1 LAIKSKITYLKITQI
16 NGHEETRMIQRYL
29 LLIFTIFSIILLL
42 SCAKEIKPRVTSKD
56 ELYLFLD
63 TLEQRYEAACSAMEL
78 VRWNMATKEAGL
90 DIHSARKELSGIFL
104 DLAIRNIIIEW
115 KNQSGSLADKPLS
128 RRLELWNRAF
138 VGGHIEF
145 DADISAAK
153 RNIANR
159 FSNEKIIL
167 NGVEK
172 YPDEVIEQ
180 LRAERN
186 QKKRKSLW
194 QSFAES
200 RVKYLDEYRKMV
212 KLLNAKARAE
222 GFPNYYSLSMYLDGI
237 DEGRFLNTFDMLTD
251 LTRPAYEKIL
261 LNGKKKL
268 KLKSISPWDIELL
281 NIEQKQLPEKY
292 FKSDSLVTTLNRF
305 LDSMGFQTTKLKKSI
320 QSRYNQKT
328 NNCFRISIPKDIRI
342 LIKQGTGN
350 QNYGESFAA
359 YAQGLKAGL
368 TKVDY
373 PILKSYGIVPG
384 TFSPAYEDGLA
395 QLLGDMPTDSLW
407 LRKFS
412 RVKEKELKQFNSKQT
427 VPALINLRQRLK
439 AFRTEYEFYKNP
451 DMNADSLESI
461 LLEQYLGVSPDSNT
475 IYSFTLYNKYII
487 QPATSYRT
495 ILSQMVTAQIQE
507 VLEDK
512 FGSRRNTDSLVARWA
527 IDHLYAS
534 GERLDWQERIRNATG
549 KSVEPGPFLRK
560 LGIEH
565 SSLLTTDNQK

>member
-1 LAIKSKITYLKITQI
+1 
-16 NGHEETRMIQRYL
+16 MIQRYL
-29 LLIFTIFSIILLL
+29 LIIFAIFSIIFLL

-63 TLEQRYEAACSAMEL
+63 TLEQRYEAACSAVEL
-78 VRWNMATKEAGL
+78 ARWNMATKEAAS

-104 DLAIRNIIIEW
+104 DSAIRNIIIEW
-115 KNQSGSLADKPLS
+115 KNQSGSLADKPLA

-138 VGGHIEF
+138 IGGNIEF

-153 RNIANR
+153 LNIANK
-159 FSNEKIIL
+159 FSNAKIIL

-180 LRAERN
+180 LRTERN

-194 QSFAES
+194 QSFTVS
-200 RVKYLDEYRKMV
+200 RTKCLDEYRKMI

-222 GFPNYYSLSMYLDGI
+222 GFPNYYSLSLYLDGV
-237 DEGRFLNTFDMLTD
+237 DEGRFLNTFDMLID
-251 LTRPAYEKIL
+251 LTRPAYDKIL

-281 NIEQKQLPEKY
+281 NVEPKQLSEKY
-292 FKSDSLVTTLNRF
+292 FKSDSLVNTLNRF
-305 LDSMGFQTTKLKKSI
+305 LDSIGFQTTKLKNSI
-320 QSRYNQKT
+320 QSKYNQKT
-328 NNCFRISIPKDIRI
+328 NNCFKISIPKDIRV
-342 LIKQGTGN
+342 LIKQETGN
-350 QNYGESFAA
+350 QNYTESFTA

-373 PILKSYGIVPG
+373 PILKTYGIVPG

-439 AFRTEYEFYKNP
+439 TFRAEYEFYKNP
-451 DMNADSLESI
+451 DMNADSLERM

-475 IYSFTLYNKYII
+475 IYPFTLNNKYII
-487 QPATSYRT
+487 QPATFYRT
-495 ILSQMVTAQIQE
+495 ILSQLVTAQIQE

-512 FGSRRNTDSLVARWA
+512 FGYRRNTDTLVARWV

-534 GERLDWQERIRNATG
+534 GERLDWQERMRNATG

-560 LGIEH
+560 IGIEH